1 MPTAHD
7 YNRQMTAD
15 NGPTLLTTASDYATF
30 AICRRVDIGLEMPL
44 RETEAIVLR
53 TYRLAEAD
61 KIVSLFTRQ
70 AGRLRAVAT
79 GAQRTKSRYGGTL
92 EPLSYIRLWLFEREN
107 RDLLRVNSA
116 ELLESF
122 FDMQKD
128 YRCQVAAH
136 YIVEVCERVL
146 PERELNERAFR
157 LLLAAL
163 RGLKHSGEVDRPLVY
178 FNYWL
183 LRLGGFL
190 PDLDRCSG
198 CGRALGDESGHYGP
212 GSEGLL
218 CRACRPS
225 GATRLVSSRAL
236 AVATTLRH
244 SPLDRWLTTEKP
256 APEPT
261 EARHFFE
268 ELVATHAEKRLI
280 TRDLLNEEI

>member
-1 MPTAHD
+1 
-7 YNRQMTAD
+7 
-15 NGPTLLTTASDYATF
+15 
-30 AICRRVDIGLEMPL
+30 MPL

-61 KIVSLFTRQ
+61 KVVSLFTRQ

-79 GAQRTKSRYGGTL
+79 GAQHTKSRYGGTL

-107 RDLLRVNSA
+107 RDLLRINSA

-128 YRCQVAAH
+128 YRCQVAAQ
-136 YIVEVCERVL
+136 YASEVCERLL

-157 LLLAAL
+157 LLLATL
-163 RGLKHSGEVDRPLVY
+163 RGLKHSGEVDRPLLY

-190 PDLDRCSG
+190 PDLGRCAA
-198 CGRALGDESGHYGP
+198 CGRALGDEPSYYGP

-218 CRACRPS
+218 CRTCRTS
-225 GATRLVSSRAL
+225 GAMRAISPRAL
-236 AVATTLRH
+236 ALGETIRQSALE
-244 SPLDRWLTTEKP
+244 RWLTSEKP
-256 APEPT
+256 TPEAT
-261 EARHFFE
+261 EARQFFE
-268 ELVATHAEKRLI
+268 EVIETQAGKKLV
-280 TRDLLNEEI
+280 TRGLLDEGI